1 MKQFNILTGP
11 KLDITYLSS
20 AFLSLGALYAILAL
34 LGKIEVL
41 ILLLIAIDSGLAEMS
56 DANLASL
63 FGILSISG
71 AFLQFRNF
79 RIVLIC
85 LGVTLES
92 QLEEGIEME
101 LDCKLVFLWTSTI
114 LG

>member
-11 KLDITYLSS
+11 KLDITYLSP

-63 FGILSISG
+63 FGIFCQFQVLFCSSEISG
-71 AFLQFRNF
+71 LF
-79 RIVLIC
+79 
-85 LGVTLES
+85 
-92 QLEEGIEME
+92 
-101 LDCKLVFLWTSTI
+101 
-114 LG
+114 